1 MTGHSITVNSLPEK
15 NETHIKMQQKEK
27 KNNKKNRGIKAEM
40 ANK

>member
-15 NETHIKMQQKEK
+15 KHIKMQQKEK